1 MFFLYKH
8 LYLYYNIRHLGDNMD
23 NYEKLLEEINLFL
36 TKEEVNNENTNTEII
51 SLYDLFIIMDKE
63 FEKLRKL
70 SNIDKTYCQKLRT
83 FRKYLFG
90 RYDDFFIRNDCCV
103 DIYADENIS
112 KIILKNSDSDMA
124 DDFYRISII
133 KDNNKDELYL
143 DKTMDWHNKQ
153 ICKFIKKNFDSLLDT
168 LSNIEEYYNLL
179 GKTSNKDKELFS
191 FDGSTNLF
199 TYQIIYDK
207 NGNSRLNYYISPK
220 HPLYGECKKNYLN
233 KKNIIEYVDENKVNI
248 LKRIP
253 ISVNELPVRVLNIY
267 NKGKE
272 YQKEKELEKSIK
284 WWN

>member
-1 MFFLYKH
+1 
-8 LYLYYNIRHLGDNMD
+8 MD

-36 TKEEVNNENTNTEII
+36 NKEEVNSINTNTEII
-51 SLYDLFIIMDKE
+51 SLYDLYNVMDKE
-63 FEKLRKL
+63 FENLRKL
-70 SNIDKTYCQKLRT
+70 SNVDKTYCQKLRT
-83 FRKYLFG
+83 FRIYLFG
-90 RYDDFFIRNDCCV
+90 RYDDFFIKSSYCV

-112 KIILKNSDSDMA
+112 KIIFSNSDSENA

-133 KDNNKDELYL
+133 KDKNKDELYL
-143 DKTMDWHNKQ
+143 DKTVGWHNKQ
-153 ICKFIKKNFDSLLDT
+153 ICKFIKNNFDSLLDT

-179 GKTSNKDKELFS
+179 GKTSNKDKEWYHFNDSNDLFMYRI
-191 FDGSTNLF
+191 T
-199 TYQIIYDK
+199 YDK
-207 NGNSRLNYYISPK
+207 NGYISLNYHLSSE
-220 HPLYGECKKNYLN
+220 HPLYEECKKNYLN

-253 ISVNELPVRVLNIY
+253 ISVNELPVKILNIY

>member
-8 LYLYYNIRHLGDNMD
+8 LYLYYNKRHLGDNMD
-23 NYEKLLEEINLFL
+23 NYEKLLEEINIFL
-36 TKEEVNNENTNTEII
+36 NKEEINSINTNTEII
-51 SLYDLFIIMDKE
+51 SLYDLYIIMDKE
-63 FEKLRKL
+63 FENLRKL

-83 FRKYLFG
+83 FRNYLFG
-90 RYDDFFIRNDCCV
+90 RYDDFFIKSSCCV

-112 KIILKNSDSDMA
+112 KIIFSNSDSDVA

-133 KDNNKDELYL
+133 KDKNKDELYL
-143 DKTMDWHNKQ
+143 DKTIDWHNKQ

-179 GKTSNKDKELFS
+179 GKTSNKDKEWYYFN
-191 FDGSTNLF
+191 GSTTLF
-199 TYQIIYDK
+199 IYRITYDK
-207 NGNSRLNYYISPK
+207 NGYIRLNYYISPE
-220 HPLYGECKKNYLN
+220 HPLYEECNKNYLN
-233 KKNIIEYVDENKVNI
+233 KKNIMEYADENKISI

-253 ISVNELPVRVLNIY
+253 ISINELPINILNIY

-272 YQKEKELEKSIK
+272 CQKEKELEKSKK